1 MQRDR
6 LLVRANCEYEVVIPS
21 ICILFG
27 VGVLVPAALSF
38 PAIANMPANVT
49 NVPMRLILAG
59 IYYAE
64 DHKCFSF
71 GNASMVTF
79 VV

>member
-6 LLVRANCEYEVVIPS
+6 LLVRANFEYEVVIPS

-27 VGVLVPAALSF
+27 VGLPAAASSF